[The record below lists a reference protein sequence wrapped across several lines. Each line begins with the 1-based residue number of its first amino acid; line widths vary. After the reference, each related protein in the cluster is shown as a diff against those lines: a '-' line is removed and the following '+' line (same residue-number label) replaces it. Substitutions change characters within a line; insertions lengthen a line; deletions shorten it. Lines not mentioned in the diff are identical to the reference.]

1 MLIASLILSGVF
13 VISMCVLVM
22 FSKGG
27 ASASPEYKQPDIHIH
42 NNNNSHGGS
51 SSSNSHGGTSSSN
64 SDSDGY
70 GGHSDSNTSSGSKS
84 DSYCDSKSASRNN
97 NSNPKTTTTTNISN
111 EDNVSEETIKR
122 ELDAIRNELIRKQ
135 QLDMDVLEQLD
146 RLDRMINK

>member
-13 VISMCVLVM
+13 IISMCVLVV
-22 FSKGG
+22 FSKGDVK
-27 ASASPEYKQPDIHIH
+27 ASLEYKQPDIHIH

-70 GGHSDSNTSSGSKS
+70 GGQS
-84 DSYCDSKSASRNN
+84 DSYSESKSANY
-97 NSNPKTTTTTNISN
+97 NSNPKTTTSISN
-111 EDNVSEETIKR
+111 EDNVSEDMIKR
-122 ELDAIRNELIRKQ
+122 ELDALRNELIRKQ

-146 RLDRMINK
+146 RLDRKLKEAHVCED

>member
-1 MLIASLILSGVF
+1 MILASLILSAVF
-13 VISMCVLVM
+13 MVSMCVLVIV
-22 FSKGG
+22 SKGDVK
-27 ASASPEYKQPDIHIH
+27 ASLEYKQPDIHVH
-42 NNNNSHGGS
+42 NNNNSY
-51 SSSNSHGGTSSSN
+51 SHGGISRSN

-70 GGHSDSNTSSGSKS
+70 GGQSDSYSDNDSKS

-97 NSNPKTTTTTNISN
+97 NSNPKITTTTSISN